1 MDAARTRLF
10 NALQE
15 RSRVLDLLCH
25 ALSSISNSALRN
37 ENGTLSRSRT
47 SLDGRAS
54 RLGPSQADPLG
65 SYTPEVDLALADA
78 QDARARSAYLRKEL
92 KEAIERT
99 EKLQK
104 AAHKSVN
111 DGMTQKLSETITLK
125 VCFQTFYQE
134 YLHDLNLLKF
144 SSF

>member
-1 MDAARTRLF
+1 MQVLDAARTRLF

-37 ENGTLSRSRT
+37 ENGTSRSRT
-47 SLDGRAS
+47 SLDGRLS

-65 SYTPEVDLALADA
+65 SYTPEVDQALADA

-92 KEAIERT
+92 KEAIEKT

-125 VCFQTFYQE
+125 VNNIVLQLYFLSE
-134 YLHDLNLLKF
+134 I
-144 SSF
+144 S